1 MNAFFSSQFSYK
13 IFQNLLDQDRPIS
26 VYTRNLHAL
35 ATEMCKVSQGTAPKT
50 FADIF
55 SCNSG
60 VNYDLCY

>member
-26 VYTRNLHAL
+26 VYTPNLQAL
-35 ATEMCKVSQGTAPKT
+35 AIEMCKVSQGAAPKT

-55 SCNSG
+55 SCNSR
-60 VNYDLCY
+60 VNYDLYY